1 MCRNAASLD
10 HTQNKAH
17 DNVRE
22 IFMIRVR
29 REGGW
34 ILEQA
39 AEGGPCP
46 S

>member
-1 MCRNAASLD
+1 MCRIAASLD

-29 REGGW
+29 SEGGCKPRN
-34 ILEQA
+34 IGNVLLA
-39 AEGGPCP
+39 RF
-46 S
+46 